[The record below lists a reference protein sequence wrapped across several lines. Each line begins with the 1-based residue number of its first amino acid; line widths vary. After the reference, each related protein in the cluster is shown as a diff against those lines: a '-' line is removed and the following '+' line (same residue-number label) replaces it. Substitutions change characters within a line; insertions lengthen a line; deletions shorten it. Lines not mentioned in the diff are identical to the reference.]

1 MGELRQVLRQINE
14 SLSQTD
20 AALDR
25 LQQTYEAGP
34 AADEAVTA
42 LAAKSGTEAGSDKV
56 SLLSLKNG
64 SMLAYVSSLLLL
76 VGEKLS
82 PEGSTGERGRAGAIE
97 QRVCLERGIKPL
109 EKKLGYQLDKL
120 TRAYVRLQKE
130 HAAAAER
137 ARARSEA
144 DANADADSSDE
155 EDEEALS
162 YRPNA
167 GALAATA
174 APGGGRGDERG
185 GTYKP
190 PKIAA
195 ALPPQRG
202 QHFEDRFNA
211 QDHKDRSSRSRMQ
224 AMDEFIR
231 EQADRPEWEAS
242 VGANIVDHGKGG
254 IKSARDHDRDSEMTR
269 FEEEN
274 FTRLNSVGN
283 KAEKRKAKQRERFAK
298 VSMIGGEDFSIFSSK
313 RRLEDSTA
321 RKAHK
326 KPRSSWDRAKKK
338 L

>member
-1 MGELRQVLRQINE
+1 MGELRQVLKQINE
-14 SLSQTD
+14 SLLQTD
-20 AALDR
+20 AAIDR

-34 AADEAVTA
+34 AADEPVTA

-76 VGEKLS
+76 VGEKLES
-82 PEGSTGERGRAGAIE
+82 REGSTGERGRAGAIE

-120 TRAYVRLQKE
+120 TRAYARFQKE
-130 HAAAAER
+130 HADAAER

-144 DANADADSSDE
+144 NEEADSSDE
-155 EDEEALS
+155 SEEEALN

-167 GALAATA
+167 GALASAG
-174 APGGGRGDERG
+174 APAGGRHDERSG
-185 GTYKP
+185 AYKP

-231 EQADRPEWEAS
+231 EQADRPEWEVS

-313 RRLEDSTA
+313 RRLEDSTG